1 MSEAASLLPVLLTVD
16 VAAATAAAADAYQEV
31 MRYWARWMATGEP
44 LMLTWRSL
52 LPSIWLPILI

>member
-1 MSEAASLLPVLLTVD
+1 MSEAALLLPVLLTVD
-16 VAAATAAAADAYQEV
+16 LAATAADAYQEV

>member
-1 MSEAASLLPVLLTVD
+1 MSEAASLLPVLP
-16 VAAATAAAADAYQEV
+16 AAAADAYQEV